1 MSKRRYE
8 LDTRVLTVFFFV
20 AIPFVAFGALVVI
33 HMARVSL
40 QRAMGE
46 SLEQRALETKQL
58 VERYV
63 ADQFVHLRHV
73 SINPAVR
80 AAFSAPPLAKLEER
94 EKHDHAWTSGDASLM
109 AGVIGNPAAAAL
121 RQATQVHPAYKLIQI
136 VDGQGRL
143 VASNVRGG
151 RLFND
156 DTPWFRSV
164 ASTDV
169 ANDQWV
175 GDIQR
180 PAHSPTFLLE
190 LAIPVRDPQDGR
202 LLGAVR
208 ALVDVYDLYNG
219 ILAPVRL
226 GRTGHAELIRS
237 TDGLILASDTND
249 SVLRDRFAGFQYIE
263 VARGERRGYWLAP
276 ELGGGAAGTTEP
288 RRVVGYS
295 PVDRVPN
302 VQWMVVVEQ
311 ELSEAIAPLE
321 GITWYLWIH
330 FVGVFGVAILLAFY
344 FSFKLEAPVIEEEL
358 HLHEQHVPSS
368 MRGAEV

>member
-40 QRAMGE
+40 QRALGE
-46 SLEQRALETKQL
+46 SLEQRAIETKQL

-63 ADQFVHLRHV
+63 ADQFLHLRHV
-73 SINPAVR
+73 SVDPAIR
-80 AAFSAPPLAKLEER
+80 AALATSSAPGGPDR
-94 EKHDHAWTSGDASLM
+94 EKADHAWASGDPALL
-109 AGVIGNPAAAAL
+109 AGVIGNPAAAVL
-121 RQATQVHPAYKLIQI
+121 RQATQVYPAYKLLQV
-136 VDGQGRL
+136 VDAQGRL
-143 VASNVRGG
+143 LASNVRGG
-151 RLFND
+151 RLFNEEQ
-156 DTPWFRSV
+156 PWFRTV
-164 ASTDV
+164 ASPDV

-180 PAHSPTFLLE
+180 PQHSPTFLLE
-190 LAIPVRDPQDGR
+190 LASPIRDPLDGR
-202 LLGAVR
+202 LIGAVR
-208 ALVDVYDLYNG
+208 ALVDVYDLYNA

-237 TDGLILASDTND
+237 TDGLVLASDTND
-249 SVLRDRFAGFQYIE
+249 SVLRDKFAGFQYIQ

-276 ELGGGAAGTTEP
+276 QLTGDGDVEP

-358 HLHEQHVPSS
+358 HLHEQHVPSG
-368 MRGAEV
+368 MRSAES

>member
-8 LDTRVLTVFFFV
+8 LDTRILTVFFFV

-40 QRAMGE
+40 QRALGE
-46 SLEQRALETKQL
+46 SLEQRAIETKQL

-63 ADQFVHLRHV
+63 ADQFLHLRHV
-73 SINPAVR
+73 SVDPAIR
-80 AAFSAPPLAKLEER
+80 AALAAPSTPTPDR
-94 EKHDHAWTSGDASLM
+94 EKVDHAWASGDPALVAS
-109 AGVIGNPAAAAL
+109 VIGNPTATVL
-121 RQATQVHPAYKLIQI
+121 RQATQVYPAYKLLQVI
-136 VDGQGRL
+136 DAEGRL

-151 RLFND
+151 RLLND
-156 DTPWFRSV
+156 EQPWFRMVS
-164 ASTDV
+164 SPDV

-180 PAHSPTFLLE
+180 PQHSPTFLLE
-190 LAIPVRDPQDGR
+190 LATPIRDPADGR
-202 LLGAVR
+202 MIGALR
-208 ALVDVYDLYNG
+208 ALVDVYDLYNA

-237 TDGLILASDTND
+237 TDGLVLASDTND
-249 SVLRDRFAGFQYIE
+249 SVLRDKFAGFQYIQ

-276 ELGGGAAGTTEP
+276 QLAGDAGREP

-358 HLHEQHVPSS
+358 HLHEQHVPTGLPRAS
-368 MRGAEV
+368 

>member
-1 MSKRRYE
+1 MGKRRYE

-33 HMARVSL
+33 HMAQVAL

-46 SLEQRALETKQL
+46 SLEQRALETKLL

-63 ADQFVHLRHV
+63 GEQFVHLRQV
-73 SINPAVR
+73 AADPAVR
-80 AAFSAPPLAKLEER
+80 AALAQPRAAADR
-94 EKHDHAWTSGDASLM
+94 EKLDKGWAANDPAVAAAVL
-109 AGVIGNPAAAAL
+109 ANPASTAL
-121 RQATQVHPAYKLIQI
+121 RQAADVYGAYKLIQL
-136 VDGQGRL
+136 VDAEGRM

-156 DTPWFRSV
+156 ETPWFR
-164 ASTDV
+164 TV
-169 ANDQWV
+169 ANPELLADRWV

-180 PAHSPTFLLE
+180 PPNSSTFLLE
-190 LAIPVRDPQDGR
+190 LAAPIRSSEDGR

-208 ALVDVYDLYNG
+208 AMVDVYDLYNS

-226 GRTGHAELIRS
+226 GRTGHAELVRT
-237 TDGLILASDTND
+237 TDGLILASEQNER
-249 SVLRDRFAGFQYIE
+249 VLRDRFTGFQYIQA
-263 VARGERRGYWLAP
+263 ARGERRGYWLAP
-276 ELGGGAAGTTEP
+276 ELETEKDAVREP

-295 PVDRVPN
+295 PVDRLPN
-302 VQWMVVVEQ
+302 VQWTVVVQQ

-321 GITWYLWIH
+321 GITWYLWVH
-330 FVGVFGVAILLAFY
+330 FIGVFGVAILLAFY

-358 HLHEQHVPSS
+358 HLHEQHVPAS
-368 MRGAEV
+368 MRSAETS